1 MARWLVPVGMLDQAR
16 VLQDFG
22 RDVMGWM
29 PRLLIAVVIV
39 LGAVLGGLIV
49 RRLLLR
55 LSRQTEAT
63 TAYIVRLAGRIS
75 AAGLMVFGVVT
86 ALGTIGVDVSA
97 LVAGLG
103 LTGFALGFGLK
114 DILANVV
121 SGVLILLYRP
131 FALYDRIIVA
141 GLEGVVS
148 EIDLRYTRLEQED
161 KTFLVPNSLLITN
174 TITLLKNRP
183 PESGSSSS
191 AA

>member
-1 MARWLVPVGMLDQAR
+1 MLDQTGM
-16 VLQDFG
+16 LQDIG
-22 RDVMGWM
+22 RDVMRWM
-29 PRLLIAVVIV
+29 PQLLIALIIISGSA
-39 LGAVLGGLIV
+39 LGSLIV
-49 RRLLLR
+49 RRVLLR
-55 LSRQTEAT
+55 LSRQAEAT
-63 TAYIVRLAGRIS
+63 TAYIVRLAGRVS
-75 AAGLMVFGVVT
+75 AAALMVFGLVT
-86 ALGTIGVDVSA
+86 ALGTVGVDVSA

-131 FALYDRIIVA
+131 FELYDRIIVT

-174 TITLLKNRP
+174 TITLLKRQSLV
-183 PESGSSSS
+183 SGRSSSR
-191 AA
+191 A

>member
-1 MARWLVPVGMLDQAR
+1 MLDQAR

-131 FALYDRIIVA
+131 FELYDRIIVA

-174 TITLLKNRP
+174 TITLLKDRP

>member
-1 MARWLVPVGMLDQAR
+1 
-16 VLQDFG
+16 
-22 RDVMGWM
+22 MGWM
-29 PRLLIAVVIV
+29 PHLLIAVVIV
-39 LGAVLGGLIV
+39 LGSVLGGLIV
-49 RRLLLR
+49 RRILLR
-55 LSRQTEAT
+55 LSRQAESA
-63 TAYIVRLAGRIS
+63 TAYILKLAGRIS

-131 FALYDRIIVA
+131 FELYDRIIVA

-174 TITLLKNRP
+174 TITLLKHRP

-191 AA
+191 PA